1 MSPRTGRVVELALD
15 LKPLRAPEI
24 ARDEVV
30 YLVLRRRGR
39 PVGRLVV
46 DGSRGPTGGSLL
58 AQAVAAAS
66 EAIAAFDAESG
77 IPHRD
82 PAAASRV
89 SVIVATRNR
98 QDDLRACLDALRA
111 LDPRPGEVVVVD
123 SASDDPH
130 AAAVI
135 ARTAGARLVR
145 CDRPGLSRARN
156 AGAAAARGDILAFID
171 DDCRVDAGWL
181 AALLR
186 GFEDPRVHAVTGS
199 FVPTELSTPAQ
210 LLFLDYSHMDRR
222 GAVPRRF
229 SRERRESRHWPFDT
243 WRAGSGGN
251 LAVRAATFRKR
262 GGFRPDLGLGTAAL
276 GGEDLFFLW
285 STIEAGGDV
294 VYRADAMV
302 AHRHHRDLPAL
313 HRVMFGYG
321 AGHEAYVQAAVR
333 AGASQAGARVYRASV
348 VYDRA
353 KRLAHALVTL
363 RAARARLVLR
373 ELAGMLAGLRLAKR
387 ARQESA

>member
-1 MSPRTGRVVELALD
+1 VVELALD

-39 PVGRLVV
+39 PVGRLVLH
-46 DGSRGPTGGSLL
+46 GSRRLTGAALL
-58 AQAVAAAS
+58 AQAEATAS
-66 EAIAAFDAESG
+66 EAVAAFDAESRVS
-77 IPHRD
+77 P
-82 PAAASRV
+82 PALPAPSRV
-89 SVIVATRNR
+89 SVIIATRNR
-98 QDDLRACLDALRA
+98 QEDLRACLAALHA
-111 LDPRPGEVVVVD
+111 LDPRPGEVVIVD

-130 AAAVI
+130 TMAVL

-156 AGAAAARGDILAFID
+156 AGAAAARGEILAFLD

-181 AALLR
+181 KALLR

-199 FVPTELSTPAQ
+199 FVPTELSTRAQ

-222 GAVPRRF
+222 GAVPRRY
-229 SRERRESRHWPFDT
+229 SREHRESRHWPLDT

-251 LAVRAATFRKR
+251 LAVRAAAFRNR
-262 GGFRPDLGLGTAAL
+262 GGFRPDLGLGTEAR

-285 STIEAGGDV
+285 STLEAGGDV

-333 AGASQAGARVYRASV
+333 AGASQAAARVYRASV
-348 VYDRA
+348 AYDRA
-353 KRLAHALVTL
+353 KRLAQALLTL
-363 RAARARLVLR
+363 RPARAGLVLR
-373 ELAGMLAGLRLAKR
+373 ELAGMLAGSRLAKR